1 MSSQRNSRGGGAGSR
16 QQDHRRRAGGRG
28 RRGPRFTGARLGL
41 GVLCILA
48 ALGLVYRS
56 VLAGVFKEG
65 AGIGMLGLIPA
76 VLFFFGG
83 VMAIQMRH
91 RAAPVAFLTPF
102 LFCLLADITCLIHA
116 SKMNEWKL
124 WAVAAAVLAVL
135 FLVFLCLHR
144 QRGLAVPVVLLV
156 VTVVLTAVVCLL
168 VKGSAGDGSAQ
179 NTDGTDGTREDS
191 SADTAGDAAD
201 GTAAGSETGTEGT
214 TTDTSQS
221 TDASGTLNLVTDAFT
236 LRYARHEMGEDVNG
250 SPCVYVYYDFTNN
263 SDQAVSIP
271 SVSYTKL
278 TQNGSECGKA
288 SVAEM
293 NDEMN
298 NYKTEVQ
305 PGATVTACEVYS
317 VSDTSDA
324 LLEAVEFV
332 PTNAKSASMT
342 LTLE

>member
-1 MSSQRNSRGGGAGSR
+1 MSSQRNSRGGTSGRR

>member
-1 MSSQRNSRGGGAGSR
+1 MSSQRNSRGGTSGRR

-102 LFCLLADITCLIHA
+102 LFCLLSDITCLIHA

-156 VTVVLTAVVCLL
+156 VTVVLTAAVCLL
-168 VKGSAGDGSAQ
+168 AKGSAGDGSAQ

>member
-65 AGIGMLGLIPA
+65 AGIGMPGLIPA

-124 WAVAAAVLAVL
+124 WAVVAAALAVL

-156 VTVVLTAVVCLL
+156 VTVVLTAAVCLL
-168 VKGSAGDGSAQ
+168 VKGSAAQGNGTQTQSSDGTATDGTQ
-179 NTDGTDGTREDS
+179 TGTDGTDSTG
-191 SADTAGDAAD
+191 AD
-201 GTAAGSETGTEGT
+201 GTS
-214 TTDTSQS
+214 TDASQS
-221 TDASGTLNLVTDAFT
+221 TDASGTLNLVTDSFT
-236 LRYARHEMGEDVNG
+236 LKYVRHEMGEDVNG

>member
-156 VTVVLTAVVCLL
+156 VTVVLTAAVCLL
-168 VKGSAGDGSAQ
+168 AKGAAGDDSAQ
-179 NTDGTDGTREDS
+179 NADSTDGTRADS

-201 GTAAGSETGTEGT
+201 GTAAGSETGTDGT
-214 TTDTSQS
+214 STDASQS
-221 TDASGTLNLVTDAFT
+221 TDASGTLNLVTDSFT
-236 LRYARHEMGEDVNG
+236 LKYVRHEMGEDVNG

>member
-221 TDASGTLNLVTDAFT
+221 MDASGTLNLVTDAFT

>member
-1 MSSQRNSRGGGAGSR
+1 MSSQRNSRGGTSGRS

-156 VTVVLTAVVCLL
+156 VTVVLTAAVCLL
-168 VKGSAGDGSAQ
+168 VKGSAARTVPRPRAATGRPQMAPRPERMARTAPAQ
-179 NTDGTDGTREDS
+179 
-191 SADTAGDAAD
+191 TARLRMVRRLAARP
-201 GTAAGSETGTEGT
+201 AQTERPRM
-214 TTDTSQS
+214 
-221 TDASGTLNLVTDAFT
+221 L
-236 LRYARHEMGEDVNG
+236 LRVRTPPVH
-250 SPCVYVYYDFTNN
+250 
-263 SDQAVSIP
+263 
-271 SVSYTKL
+271 
-278 TQNGSECGKA
+278 
-288 SVAEM
+288 
-293 NDEMN
+293 
-298 NYKTEVQ
+298 
-305 PGATVTACEVYS
+305 
-317 VSDTSDA
+317 
-324 LLEAVEFV
+324 
-332 PTNAKSASMT
+332 
-342 LTLE
+342 

>member
-144 QRGLAVPVVLLV
+144 QRGL
-156 VTVVLTAVVCLL
+156 
-168 VKGSAGDGSAQ
+168 
-179 NTDGTDGTREDS
+179 
-191 SADTAGDAAD
+191 
-201 GTAAGSETGTEGT
+201 
-214 TTDTSQS
+214 QS
-221 TDASGTLNLVTDAFT
+221 RWCFSL
-236 LRYARHEMGEDVNG
+236 
-250 SPCVYVYYDFTNN
+250 
-263 SDQAVSIP
+263 
-271 SVSYTKL
+271 
-278 TQNGSECGKA
+278 
-288 SVAEM
+288 
-293 NDEMN
+293 
-298 NYKTEVQ
+298 
-305 PGATVTACEVYS
+305 
-317 VSDTSDA
+317 
-324 LLEAVEFV
+324 
-332 PTNAKSASMT
+332 
-342 LTLE
+342 

>member
-156 VTVVLTAVVCLL
+156 VTVVLTAAVCLL